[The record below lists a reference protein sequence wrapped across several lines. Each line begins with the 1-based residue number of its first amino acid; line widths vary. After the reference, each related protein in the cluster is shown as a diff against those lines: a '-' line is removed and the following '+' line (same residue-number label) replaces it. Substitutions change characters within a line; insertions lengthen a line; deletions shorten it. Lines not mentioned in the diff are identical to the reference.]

1 VLPPPA
7 PGGRTYTGRRRVR
20 LGDASPGGRLR
31 LDAAARYLQDVSN
44 DDTDDAELGDDG
56 WVVRRTVVDV
66 PAFPVLGEALALT
79 TFCTGTGARW
89 AERRVRID
97 GARGAVMDALSLW
110 VHVDM
115 DSGRPVPL
123 TPRFYE
129 LYGPAAA
136 GRTVRAR
143 LTHGDSPA
151 GAVERRPWSV
161 RFTDFDVMGHMNN
174 AAYWAV
180 VEEELAR
187 RRDLRNPL
195 RAEMEF
201 RAAVE
206 QGDDVHLVGEDGEG
220 HLWLWLRR
228 HDGTVC
234 ASAHVWRTA

>member
-1 VLPPPA
+1 VLPAPA
-7 PGGRTYTGRRRVR
+7 SGGRIYTGRRRVR
-20 LGDASPGGRLR
+20 LGDSSPGGRLR

-44 DDTDDAELGDDG
+44 DDTDDAELGDDA

-97 GARGAVMDALSLW
+97 GVRGGAIDAVSLW
-110 VHVDM
+110 VHIDLA
-115 DSGRPVPL
+115 SGRPTPL
-123 TPRFYE
+123 TARFHE
-129 LYGPAAA
+129 LYGPAAG

-143 LTHGDSPA
+143 LTHGDPPA
-151 GAVERRPWSV
+151 GVDQRQWSL

-187 RRDLRNPL
+187 RRDLRCPL

-206 QGDDVHLVGEDGEG
+206 QGDEVHLVDDDAEG

-228 HDGTVC
+228 ADGTVC